1 MSPPLNA
8 FILLI
13 LTIVFLF
20 GFYIRNV
27 FVSILKRLMSR
38 QGLDPTDDV
47 LMAFFLIDVIC
58 FCFEIFLCIVFL
70 ASKLTNLGRNPLRR
84 LKCN

>member
-1 MSPPLNA
+1 
-8 FILLI
+8 
-13 LTIVFLF
+13 
-20 GFYIRNV
+20 
-27 FVSILKRLMSR
+27 MSR

>member
-13 LTIVFLF
+13 LTIVFFLF

-27 FVSILKRLMSR
+27 FVSILERLMSR

-47 LMAFFLIDVIC
+47 LMAFFLIDAL
-58 FCFEIFLCIVFL
+58 FVFV
-70 ASKLTNLGRNPLRR
+70 LRSFR
-84 LKCN
+84 VLFP